1 MSSMR
6 DMGAI
11 AAAVVRNLSQST
23 TRGDLSIITTPV
35 LAYGHTFVPVH
46 LAPNGN
52 GILVSDGG
60 FARRE
65 VSMMG
70 GDTYLS
76 ANAHRVASRYGIG
89 FDGDLFFAIEG
100 HDEVDSVTAAVAAVA
115 NAAKDTIETVAER
128 IADRN
133 TDGAREHL
141 FGVLRSTFGR
151 GRVVTG
157 QRARV
162 RGAQEEWDFD
172 AVVQT
177 PRQQFAVLI
186 VSPFT
191 NSVTTAFSK
200 FSDIKDGDSS
210 RNRSFGILMD
220 QDNTP
225 RLKLITNVAT
235 LVPVQN
241 STTEFWGATANAA

>member
-1 MSSMR
+1 MSPLL
-6 DMGAI
+6 DMSAI
-11 AAAVVRNLSQST
+11 AVAVVQNLSQST

-46 LAPNGN
+46 LASNGN

-60 FARRE
+60 FTRRE

-100 HDEVDSVTAAVAAVA
+100 HDEVESVTAAVAAVA

-128 IADRN
+128 LADRT

-141 FGVLRSTFGR
+141 FSILRSTFGK
-151 GRVVTG
+151 GQVVTG
-157 QRARV
+157 HRARV

-172 AVVQT
+172 AVVQM

-200 FSDIKDGDSS
+200 FSDIKDGNGSQ
-210 RNRSFGILMD
+210 NRSFGILTD

-235 LVPVQN
+235 LVPVQS
-241 STTEFWGATANAA
+241 STTEFWGATASAA